1 MAICNQSVQ
10 LAVTNFLRHR
20 ARQII
25 IVQIQISCER
35 EQKEGKKYAMAA
47 LVKIVCDSVLQIA
60 VHFILFDIFVEGA
73 VSIALK

>member
-35 EQKEGKKYAMAA
+35 EQKREKKYAMAV
-47 LVKIVCDSVLQIA
+47 LVKIECDSVLQNCIA
-60 VHFILFDIFVEGA
+60 FYPV
-73 VSIALK
+73 

>member
-35 EQKEGKKYAMAA
+35 EQKREKKYEMVV
-47 LVKIVCDSVLQIA
+47 LVKTVCDSVLQIA
-60 VHFILFDIFVEGA
+60 LHFILFEIFVEGA